1 MAYVPLL
8 VSVHC
13 TGSKLAKFKSL
24 FFRFAPFVKMGG
36 ENFLLGRLGNVK
48 VNEQDIIEVV
58 VSNSSIC
65 NTKLFFTGFR
75 ASPTNRFGGFLS
87 SEKILEFQ
95 GKFLEFR
102 RQNLKFY
109 GET

>member
-8 VSVHC
+8 VSVYC

-65 NTKLFFTGFR
+65 NTISQQITFLTYDAQDRLVHLAFTFVFSLTFSKL
-75 ASPTNRFGGFLS
+75 
-87 SEKILEFQ
+87 
-95 GKFLEFR
+95 
-102 RQNLKFY
+102 
-109 GET
+109 